1 MKAAATYGGFRGK
14 HLYRCCVDQRSIG
27 PPIGVREGA
36 SLHLPRSVDAG
47 HGFRAAGGL
56 GRASC
61 CAGPDDI
68 AMVHNAAAHGGGH
81 HKNAAVPYPPIA

>member
-27 PPIGVREGA
+27 PRIGVREGA
-36 SLHLPRSVDAG
+36 SLHLRRSVV
-47 HGFRAAGGL
+47 
-56 GRASC
+56 
-61 CAGPDDI
+61 AGPDDI